1 MYDFYTRFRS
11 PAFGKEEAVP
21 MKKSMETKWLHNPLP
36 CDQTLYYGLKE
47 GVSVE
52 HMVRPS
58 SFDMRCN
65 HFHSEYEIYFL
76 LRGKR
81 RLFFGNRSYLMEAGT
96 LALIDT
102 NRIHM
107 TCSVPDDAGSHY
119 ERIILYLRK
128 EKVEEYDQAFPE
140 LEMASFFQQHNGIF
154 VLSAEAQEQTMEMF
168 QTVMRELEGQQ
179 GKRRALID
187 LEIIRFFIQFWRVNR
202 PVSYLIDEQR
212 SREKG
217 KYATVYAVS
226 DYISVHFREP
236 ITLERLA
243 EEFYVSKSY
252 LSRSFKEVVGF
263 GFREYVNI
271 LRIRQAQEMLEDPGL
286 SISEISE
293 TVGFESV
300 SYFGQVF
307 QKHLAISPSQYRR
320 DFLNMSLNPAPSKK

>member
-1 MYDFYTRFRS
+1 
-11 PAFGKEEAVP
+11 
-21 MKKSMETKWLHNPLP
+21 MKRTMETKWLHNPLP
-36 CDQTLYYGLKE
+36 RDQTLYYGLKD

-65 HFHSEYEIYFL
+65 HFHSEYEIYLL

-96 LALIDT
+96 LALIDS

-107 TCSVPDDAGSHY
+107 TCSVPDDSDNHY

-128 EKVEEYDQAFPE
+128 EKVEEYDQSFPE
-140 LEMASFFQQHNGIF
+140 LEMGSFLEQHNGIF
-154 VLSAEAQEQTMEMF
+154 VLSPEEQKRTLDMF
-168 QTVMRELEGQQ
+168 ETVMQELDSQQ
-179 GKRRALID
+179 GKRQTLVD
-187 LEIIRFFIQFWRVNR
+187 LEIMRFFVQFWRRNR
-202 PVSYLIDEQR
+202 PANYLIDEQK

-226 DYISVHFREP
+226 DYISAHFQEE

-263 GFREYVNI
+263 GFKEYVNI
-271 LRIRQAQEMLEDPGL
+271 LRIRLAQEMLEDSNL
-286 SISEISE
+286 TISEISE
-293 TVGFESV
+293 MVGFDTA

-320 DFLNMSLNPAPSKK
+320 DFANMSLNSNPSKRL

>member
-1 MYDFYTRFRS
+1 
-11 PAFGKEEAVP
+11 
-21 MKKSMETKWLHNPLP
+21 MKRTMETKWLHNPLQY
-36 CDQTLYYGLKE
+36 DQTLYYRLKE

-65 HFHSEYEIYFL
+65 HFHSEYEIYLL
-76 LRGKR
+76 LRGER

-96 LALIDT
+96 LALIDS

-107 TCSVPDDAGSHY
+107 TCSVPNDPDNEY

-140 LEMASFFQQHNGIF
+140 LEMGSFLQQHNGIY
-154 VLSAEAQEQTMEMF
+154 VLSPQEQKRTMDMF
-168 QTVMRELEGQQ
+168 QSVMQELDSQEG
-179 GKRRALID
+179 KCRTLID

-202 PVSYLIDEQR
+202 PVNYLIDEQR

-217 KYATVYAVS
+217 KYATVYAAA
-226 DYISVHFREP
+226 DYISAHFQEQ

-271 LRIRQAQEMLEDPGL
+271 LRIRLAQEMLEDSNL
-286 SISEISE
+286 TISEISE
-293 TVGFESV
+293 TVGFETA
-300 SYFGQVF
+300 SYFGRVF

-320 DFLNMSLNPAPSKK
+320 DFTCMSLNSNLSKK

>member
-1 MYDFYTRFRS
+1 
-11 PAFGKEEAVP
+11 
-21 MKKSMETKWLHNPLP
+21 MKRTMETKWLHNPLP
-36 CDQTLYYGLKE
+36 RDQTIYYGLKD

-65 HFHSEYEIYFL
+65 HFHSEYEIYLL

-96 LALIDT
+96 LALIDS

-107 TCSVPDDAGSHY
+107 TCSVPDDSDNHY

-128 EKVEEYDQAFPE
+128 EKVEEYDQSFPE
-140 LEMASFFQQHNGIF
+140 LEMGSFLEQHNGIF
-154 VLSAEAQEQTMEMF
+154 VLSPEEQERTMEMF
-168 QTVMRELEGQQ
+168 QTVMQELDGQQ
-179 GKRRALID
+179 GKRQTLID
-187 LEIIRFFIQFWRVNR
+187 LEIMRFFVQFWRRNR
-202 PVSYLIDEQR
+202 PVNYLIDEQR

-217 KYATVYAVS
+217 KFATVYAVS
-226 DYISVHFREP
+226 DYISAHFQEE

-263 GFREYVNI
+263 GFKEYVNI
-271 LRIRQAQEMLEDPGL
+271 LRIQLAQEMLEDSDL
-286 SISEISE
+286 TISEISE
-293 TVGFESV
+293 TVGFETA

-320 DFLNMSLNPAPSKK
+320 DFANMSLNSSPSKKL

>member
-1 MYDFYTRFRS
+1 
-11 PAFGKEEAVP
+11 
-21 MKKSMETKWLHNPLP
+21 MKRTMETRWLHNPLP
-36 CDQTLYYGLKE
+36 RDQTLYYSLKD

-52 HMVRPS
+52 HMLRPS

-65 HFHSEYEIYFL
+65 HFHSEYEIYLL

-96 LALIDT
+96 LALIDS

-107 TCSVPDDAGSHY
+107 TCSVPDDADHHY

-128 EKVEEYDQAFPE
+128 EKVEEYDQSFPE
-140 LEMASFFQQHNGIF
+140 LEMASFFQKHNGIF
-154 VLSAEAQEQTMEMF
+154 VLSAEAQKRTMEMF
-168 QTVMRELEGQQ
+168 RAVMGELDSQQ
-179 GKRRALID
+179 GKCRTLID
-187 LEIIRFFIQFWRVNR
+187 LEIVRFFIQFWRVNR
-202 PVSYLIDEQR
+202 PVNYLIDEQR

-226 DYISVHFREP
+226 DYISAHFREQ

-271 LRIRQAQEMLEDPGL
+271 LRIQLAQEMLEDSKL

-293 TVGFESV
+293 MVGFETV

-320 DFLNMSLNPAPSKK
+320 DFHAMGSNSNPSKKM

>member
-1 MYDFYTRFRS
+1 
-11 PAFGKEEAVP
+11 
-21 MKKSMETKWLHNPLP
+21 MKRTMETKWLHNPLP
-36 CDQTLYYGLKE
+36 RDQTLYYGLKD

-52 HMVRPS
+52 HMLRPS

-65 HFHSEYEIYFL
+65 HFHSEYEIYLL
-76 LRGKR
+76 LRGRR

-96 LALIDT
+96 LALIDS

-107 TCSVPDDAGSHY
+107 TCSVPDDADSHY

-128 EKVEEYDQAFPE
+128 EKVEEFDQSFPE
-140 LEMASFFQQHNGIF
+140 LEMGGFFQQHNGIF

-168 QTVMRELEGQQ
+168 RAVMRELDGQQ
-179 GKRRALID
+179 GKCRTLID
-187 LEIIRFFIQFWRVNR
+187 LEILRFFVQFWRVNR
-202 PVSYLIDEQR
+202 PASYLIDEQR
-212 SREKG
+212 SCEKG

-226 DYISVHFREP
+226 DYISVHFQEQ

-243 EEFYVSKSY
+243 KEFYVSKSY

-271 LRIRQAQEMLEDPGL
+271 LRIQLAQEMLGNSDL

-293 TVGFESV
+293 AVGFESV

-307 QKHLAISPSQYRR
+307 QKHLAISPSQYRKN
-320 DFLNMSLNPAPSKK
+320 FLSINLNPNPPKKT